1 VTETQP
7 FTISR
12 SFKAPRELVFACN
25 TQVEHLAKWMS
36 PAGFKV
42 IKAELDLR
50 PGGTYHY
57 GLEGPDGMQMWG
69 KQTFREIKA
78 PEKIVLVQSFS
89 DKDGNITRHPM
100 SPTWPREMLATTTF
114 EDLGNGET
122 KVSISWLPLY
132 AGDDEIATFD
142 GARAGMTGGFK
153 GTFDNLD
160 TYLSTL
166 QK

>member
-1 VTETQP
+1 MTETQP

-12 SFKAPRELVFACN
+12 NFKAPRELVFACH
-25 TQVEHLAKWMS
+25 TQVEHLAKWLS

-42 IKAELDLR
+42 IKADLDLR
-50 PGGTYHY
+50 PGGIYHY

-69 KQTFREIKA
+69 KQVYREIKA

-89 DKDGNITRHPM
+89 DKDGGMTRHPM
-100 SPTWPREMLATTTF
+100 SPTWPREMLSTTTF

-122 KVSISWLPLY
+122 KVTVSFLPLN
-132 AGDDEIATFD
+132 AGEEEIKTFD
-142 GARAGMTGGFK
+142 GARPSMSGGFK
-153 GTFDNLD
+153 GSFDNLES
-160 TYLSTL
+160 YLGTL